1 MLNLLSKLWSG
12 LLPRRRRYLDAAQY
26 NVHPPDLTFLTDVAP
41 GRWVESALDASFA
54 TVGSLVPG
62 GYDAY
67 ARLLHPARDASYNP
81 VRWSAVAEWSG
92 RVYHPLMSFEG
103 ISLPADGYGNG
114 ARPWDD
120 DPQHGSLDEAVA
132 MEMESLLSRF
142 TTTPDLC
149 CFGVWE
155 GYGQYS
161 NGGTVMLTADG
172 CGRPLRVPRDL
183 KRAQR
188 IKGVGR
194 NYLLYQGRLE
204 QIAGFYTNYRSKPP
218 NIWWPADRAWFVA
231 TDIDLDSTYVG
242 GSVECIEALLG
253 HDVLEAVP
261 ANREASVAMTADAIN
276 LGDQS

>member
-1 MLNLLSKLWSG
+1 
-12 LLPRRRRYLDAAQY
+12 
-26 NVHPPDLTFLTDVAP
+26 
-41 GRWVESALDASFA
+41 
-54 TVGSLVPG
+54 
-62 GYDAY
+62 
-67 ARLLHPARDASYNP
+67 
-81 VRWSAVAEWSG
+81 
-92 RVYHPLMSFEG
+92 
-103 ISLPADGYGNG
+103 
-114 ARPWDD
+114 
-120 DPQHGSLDEAVA
+120 
-132 MEMESLLSRF
+132 
-142 TTTPDLC
+142 
-149 CFGVWE
+149 
-155 GYGQYS
+155 
-161 NGGTVMLTADG
+161 MLTADG

-204 QIAGFYTNYRSKPP
+204 QIAGFYTNFRSKPP
-218 NIWWPADRAWFVA
+218 NIWWPTDRAWFVA